1 MLRAYFD
8 TNVYSGIV
16 DGKVPA
22 EDVAALESAF
32 RRGALGAPVS
42 PANLDELTGELDIDR
57 GAMIRKLAVPRGFGS
72 FQGMLKMPRDI
83 LKDAIEAYA
92 AGIEPPPESLPE
104 NERRLVVTVMAGV
117 IAGSRKHDA
126 VLKQIVGGVGGLK
139 SNWLEDMLEA
149 QKRALTDPEWQLN
162 VPEARPRLTFADF
175 FAASGEGLAEAFA
188 KSLGCVEACRARG
201 LDGLIKIP
209 PVRLCVGVAKSQMFS
224 QIIGTR
230 GQPDVRRPNRADG
243 YDVWHAILASTAD
256 VFVTLDGRLADHIER
271 IPDVGT
277 VRVIRSVKA
286 LLAAIG

>member
-8 TNVYSGIV
+8 TNVYRGIV
-16 DGKVPA
+16 DGKVPP
-22 EDVAALESAF
+22 EEVAALRAAF
-32 RRGALGAPVS
+32 VRCALIAPVS
-42 PANLDELTGELDIDR
+42 PAILDELTGELDIDR
-57 GAMIRKLAVPRGFGS
+57 AAMIRKLAVPRDLGC
-72 FQGMLKMPRDI
+72 FQRMLKQPSDI
-83 LKDAIEAYA
+83 LKDSIEAYA
-92 AGIEPPPESLPE
+92 TGSEPPPVQASEDD
-104 NERRLVVTVMAGV
+104 RRRVVTILAEV
-117 IAGSRKHDA
+117 IAGSRRYDEDLKGA
-126 VLKQIVGGVGGLK
+126 VAGVDGLK
-139 SNWLEDMLEA
+139 TNWLEDMLEA
-149 QKRALTDPEWQLN
+149 QKRALIDPEWQLN
-162 VPEARPRLTFADF
+162 VAEARRRLTFADF
-175 FAASGEGLAEAFA
+175 FAAGGEGLAEAFA